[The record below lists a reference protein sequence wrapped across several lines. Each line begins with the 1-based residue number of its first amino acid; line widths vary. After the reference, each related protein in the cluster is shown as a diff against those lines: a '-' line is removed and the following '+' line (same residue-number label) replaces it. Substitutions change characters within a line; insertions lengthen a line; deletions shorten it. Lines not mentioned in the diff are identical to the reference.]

1 MTDTSTAELVRQA
14 ADHVST
20 LVRDELRLAQAELT
34 QKARQAGLGA
44 GLLAAAAVAVFY
56 GAGALLVTIGLALA
70 LVMPGWAA
78 ALIVFAL
85 LILAA
90 AAAALLGRNHLRR
103 ATPPTPQRTIEN
115 VHADIEAVETAVR
128 ERGTP

>member
-1 MTDTSTAELVRQA
+1 MTETSTAELIRQA

-56 GAGALLVTIGLALA
+56 GVGALLVTIGLALA

-85 LILAA
+85 LILFAGV
-90 AAAALLGRNHLRR
+90 AALLGRSHLRR